1 MSFLEKAKEIWL
13 NILSL
18 IEEDVPKVSL
28 DTWFKPVKPV
38 EFKGNTLTVACETD
52 FIKNMLLQRYRT
64 LISNSLNIICGEGTA
79 INIILET
86 QIDDFKINNSLFE
99 NEFANPFFKKT
110 NTSNAI
116 GILPKYTFE
125 NFVVGG
131 GNRFAHAASLAVA
144 EAPAQ
149 SYNPLFLYG
158 CSGLGKTHLMHA
170 IGNFINMTNPQLKV
184 LYTSSEA
191 FTIDLVNS
199 IKEST
204 NEEFRK
210 KYRQVDVLL
219 IDDIQFIGGKHS
231 TEEEFFHTFNEL
243 YQADKQIII
252 SSDRHPKELIT
263 LEERLRSRFDWGLVC
278 DIQPPDYETRLA
290 ILQKKMQF
298 ISIDVPHEVL
308 DFIANRV
315 ITNVRELEGTLTR
328 ITAYSQLNKVPV
340 TMDIAKT
347 ILKEYTEK
355 KNRTYTF
362 SQILTHVAD
371 YFDISPD
378 DLISK
383 RRNKELVYA
392 RNLAMYIS
400 RNLLDYPFTLIGDKI
415 KRDHSTVMYGID
427 NIEKS
432 LKTNPAVKD
441 DYDNILKSLQD
452 A

>member
-1 MSFLEKAKEIWL
+1 MEKAKEIWL
-13 NILSL
+13 KIIDL
-18 IEEDVPKVSL
+18 ITEDVPQVSL
-28 DTWFKPVKPV
+28 DTWFKPVKPI
-38 EFKGNTLTVACETD
+38 EFKENTLTVACETD
-52 FIKNMLLQRYRT
+52 FVKNMLLQRYRS
-64 LISNSLNIICGEGTA
+64 LIANSLNIICGEGVA
-79 INIILET
+79 INIILEN
-86 QIDDFKINNSLFE
+86 QIDAFKTNNSLFE
-99 NEFANPFFKKT
+99 NEFSNPFFKKT

-149 SYNPLFLYG
+149 TDNPLFLYG

-184 LYTSSEA
+184 LYTSSET
-191 FTIDLVNS
+191 FTNDLVNS
-199 IKEST
+199 IKDNT
-204 NEEFRK
+204 NEEFRN

-231 TEEEFFHTFNEL
+231 TEEEFFHTFNHL

-252 SSDRHPKELIT
+252 SSDRHPKELTT
-263 LEERLRSRFDWGLVC
+263 LEERLRSRCDWGLVC

-290 ILQKKMQF
+290 ILQKKLQF
-298 ISIDVPHEVL
+298 INSDVPHEVL

-340 TMDIAKT
+340 SMDIAKT
-347 ILKEYTEK
+347 ILKEYAEK

-432 LKTNPAVKD
+432 LKTNSAVKD
-441 DYDNILKSLQD
+441 DYDNILKSIQD

>member
-1 MSFLEKAKEIWL
+1 MEKAKEIWL
-13 NILSL
+13 KIIDL
-18 IEEDVPKVSL
+18 ITEDVPQVSL
-28 DTWFKPVKPV
+28 DTWFKPVKPI
-38 EFKGNTLTVACETD
+38 EFKENTLTVACETD
-52 FIKNMLLQRYRT
+52 FIKNMLLQRYRS
-64 LISNSLNIICGEGTA
+64 LIANSLNIICGEGVA
-79 INIILET
+79 INIILEN
-86 QIDDFKINNSLFE
+86 QIDAFKTNNSLFE
-99 NEFANPFFKKT
+99 NEFSNPFFKKT

-149 SYNPLFLYG
+149 TYNPLFLYG

-184 LYTSSEA
+184 LYTSSET
-191 FTIDLVNS
+191 FTNDLVNS
-199 IKEST
+199 IKDNT
-204 NEEFRK
+204 NEEFRN

-231 TEEEFFHTFNEL
+231 TEEEFFHTFNHL

-252 SSDRHPKELIT
+252 SSDRHPKELTT
-263 LEERLRSRFDWGLVC
+263 LEERLRSRCDWGLVC

-290 ILQKKMQF
+290 ILQKKLQF
-298 ISIDVPHEVL
+298 INSDVPHEVL

-315 ITNVRELEGTLTR
+315 VTNVRELEGTLTR

-340 TMDIAKT
+340 SMDIAKT
-347 ILKEYTEK
+347 ILKEYAEK

-432 LKTNPAVKD
+432 LKTNSAVKD
-441 DYDNILKSLQD
+441 DYDNILKSIQD